1 MANATNNPSNELV
14 YSFLLDGPM
23 NVLHVDGYSVGANI
37 NFAGDKGFLIAAC
50 GMCTFAVA
58 EPVSKTD
65 STIYA
70 QALLMIM
77 LRFGFAHTI
86 VLDKDSKF
94 YATFAQT
101 CQLMNLNV
109 HTVSSENHEPMI
121 VERINR
127 YLNKG
132 IKILQKNAAPRP

>member
-37 NFAGDKGFLIAAC
+37 NFLGDKAFLIAAC
-50 GMCTFAVA
+50 RMCIFAVA
-58 EPVSKTD
+58 EPVSNTD

-70 QALLMIM
+70 QALLVIM

-94 YATFAQT
+94 
-101 CQLMNLNV
+101 
-109 HTVSSENHEPMI
+109 
-121 VERINR
+121 
-127 YLNKG
+127 
-132 IKILQKNAAPRP
+132 

>member
-1 MANATNNPSNELV
+1 MTNYINNPAKELV
-14 YSFLLDGPM
+14 YSFPLDGPM
-23 NVLHVDGYSVGANI
+23 NVLHVDGYSVGADT
-37 NFAGDKGFLIAAC
+37 NFDGDKGFLIAAC
-50 GMCTFAVA
+50 GMSTFTVA

-86 VLDKDSKF
+86 VLDKDSKC

-101 CQLMNLNV
+101 CQLMNPMS
-109 HTVSSENHEPMI
+109 TRSSA
-121 VERINR
+121 RIMN
-127 YLNKG
+127 
-132 IKILQKNAAPRP
+132 P

>member
-1 MANATNNPSNELV
+1 MANATNNPSKELV
-14 YSFLLDGPM
+14 YSFPLDGPM

-37 NFAGDKGFLIAAC
+37 NFAGDKGFLIATC

-65 STIYA
+65 STMYA

-77 LRFGFAHTI
+77 LRFSFTHTI

-94 YATFAQT
+94 YATFT
-101 CQLMNLNV
+101 M
-109 HTVSSENHEPMI
+109 
-121 VERINR
+121 
-127 YLNKG
+127 
-132 IKILQKNAAPRP
+132 